1 MKNTYWI
8 ADADGTRA
16 VVEGADARDSWVRV
30 HGWTE
35 ATEPDRQD
43 FVWVRHEDPALGA
56 ARMTW
61 EAAQLDAWAGR
72 GWTPGAPP
80 EPAGATKDPVL
91 VAQAEPAKTRNP
103 AAGGDSKEKVNG

>member
-1 MKNTYWI
+1 MSKSSYWI
-8 ADADGTRA
+8 ADAEGTRA
-16 VVEGADARDSWVRV
+16 VVEGADERDRWVRLR
-30 HGWTE
+30 GWTE
-35 ATEPDRQD
+35 STEPDRQD

-80 EPAGATKDPVL
+80 EPAGATPAPV
-91 VAQAEPAKTRNP
+91 AEQPKSSPAKASATS
-103 AAGGDSKEKVNG
+103 GDSKEKVNG